1 MKELIN
7 NEVDFSQ
14 AKCATKSDAWEIF
27 FPEGKDVPA
36 KTSYAKALCGQCPVA
51 VACFISAM
59 AKGDDLH
66 GIWGKT
72 TPAERKYMR
81 KDINMFKLHIKS
93 ISNQT
98 AK

>member
-7 NEVDFSQ
+7 NEIDLSQ

-36 KTSYAKALCGQCPVA
+36 KIGYAKALCGQCPVA

-66 GIWGKT
+66 GIWGKST
-72 TPAERKYMR
+72 QGERKHMR
-81 KDINMFKLHIKS
+81 KNIDMLQLHIKS
-93 ISNQT
+93 LPSS
-98 AK
+98 